1 MRQSRIGRILTKG
14 KFNEKKRRRMNKSAV
29 FWFEFFSKRFGP
41 GPSSVTKYVGNASM
55 FAYAMKE
62 KKTLWCSRS
71 ARGLEDMEVGV

>member
-1 MRQSRIGRILTKG
+1 MI
-14 KFNEKKRRRMNKSAV
+14 MNKSAV

-41 GPSSVTKYVGNASM
+41 GPSSVTNYVGNASM
-55 FAYAMKE
+55 FAYAVKE

>member
-1 MRQSRIGRILTKG
+1 MRQSRIWRILTKG
-14 KFNEKKRRRMNKSAV
+14 KFNEKKRRIMNKSAV

-55 FAYAMKE
+55 FAYAVKE

-71 ARGLEDMEVGV
+71 AHGLEDMEVGV